1 MYVAAAR
8 GFDNNLLFRCPDRFA
23 ASGEADVLRINGN
36 VFRFDIANGN
46 PIFSLIMSQFAS
58 QNKRSGT
65 IDAKQH
71 PITITNI

>member
-46 PIFSLIMSQFAS
+46 PIF
-58 QNKRSGT
+58 
-65 IDAKQH
+65 H
-71 PITITNI
+71 

>member
-36 VFRFDIANGN
+36 FFRRDIVNGN
-46 PIFSLIMSQFAS
+46 PIVFTDD
-58 QNKRSGT
+58 G
-65 IDAKQH
+65 
-71 PITITNI
+71 PICQPD